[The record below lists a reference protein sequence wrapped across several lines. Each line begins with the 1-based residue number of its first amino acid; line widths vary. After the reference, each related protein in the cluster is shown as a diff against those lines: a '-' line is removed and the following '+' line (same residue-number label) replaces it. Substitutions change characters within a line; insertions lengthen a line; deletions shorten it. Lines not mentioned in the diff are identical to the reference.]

1 MFPCEIS
8 VCLDH
13 FEPSPLTL
21 DKRKED
27 LCRVE
32 EKRKK
37 ICAA

>member
-21 DKRKED
+21 SKRKKDD
-27 LCRVE
+27 LSRVE
-32 EKRKK
+32 EERK
-37 ICAA
+37 I